1 MAEQEKDKN
10 LDQIFD
16 SLLASYSDVEP
27 RPGLETRVVAKL
39 RDHAGRNNGWN
50 WTWTWIWPGA
60 AAAAV
65 AVLVFIIGLE
75 RPVEPPKPPVAPAD
89 WSMLHQHAPAVIE
102 GVPIAKKRVQPHIEN
117 VVTKAVADTRPEV
130 FPTPAPLSDQERLM
144 LRYLAGTTREEVVAQ
159 SRPDKPLETEEPLQ
173 QQMQAPTQ
181 TEFKNSIR

>member
-39 RDHAGRNNGWN
+39 RDHASRNNGWN

-65 AVLVFIIGLE
+65 ARSRRLFS
-75 RPVEPPKPPVAPAD
+75 RAAAPPAWPWRRA
-89 WSMLHQHAPAVIE
+89 
-102 GVPIAKKRVQPHIEN
+102 R
-117 VVTKAVADTRPEV
+117 
-130 FPTPAPLSDQERLM
+130 
-144 LRYLAGTTREEVVAQ
+144 
-159 SRPDKPLETEEPLQ
+159 SR
-173 QQMQAPTQ
+173 
-181 TEFKNSIR
+181 R